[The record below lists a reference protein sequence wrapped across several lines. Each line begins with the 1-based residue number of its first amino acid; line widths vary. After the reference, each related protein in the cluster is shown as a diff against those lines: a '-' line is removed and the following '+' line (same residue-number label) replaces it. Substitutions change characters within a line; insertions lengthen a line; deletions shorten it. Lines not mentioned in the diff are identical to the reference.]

1 MADAAAEL
9 VAAHADLEMTQ
20 TGKCRCKVTGH
31 EMVPQRGVI
40 EAHLAGKRYRKMKA
54 QEAAA
59 QYDFAQHEPHIVQNK
74 RDPKKLFCHRTKL
87 HLNRVPEEV
96 EVHVKGRRFRA
107 RLQEWEEKQK
117 RRAAKAAKTQQK
129 ADVRAAAK
137 VDRQRAGS
145 DEDEDPVLAKFAHLA
160 GDDSEDE
167 DDDDASSDDDEVPEW
182 NGKQPRR
189 KAKAHESD
197 GSNDETPYADS
208 DAEGEEEMDHARAAK
223 EHYNRGRL
231 AAQAQA
237 QQHAPAAE
245 ADEDQAG
252 SDFEVVA
259 GEYSS
264 SGGDAASDSEDA
276 AESSGEGADSED
288 AEQLTAA
295 KKLSMARHAA
305 RKERDA
311 ASNGEPHKSGSAGAC
326 EPSGSEDGPA
336 VVGAVTSS
344 SSSDS
349 TAGAGVWH
357 HGVQV
362 SKHHGR
368 SKDKRH
374 VSKKHVFNRNKHGG
388 NQGVDAKG
396 SAGKKRAYD
405 GRRDGSAGGKKKK
418 SGGIGRFFSGN
429 K

>member
-1 MADAAAEL
+1 MEDAAAEL

-107 RLQEWEEKQK
+107 RLQEWEDKQQ

-129 ADVRAAAK
+129 ADARAAAK
-137 VDRQRAGS
+137 VDRERAGS

-160 GDDSEDE
+160 GDDSEVE
-167 DDDDASSDDDEVPEW
+167 DDDDASSDDEVPEW

-189 KAKAHESD
+189 KAKADESD

-237 QQHAPAAE
+237 QQNATEAA
-245 ADEDQAG
+245 ADEDQEG

-259 GEYSS
+259 GDSS
-264 SGGDAASDSEDA
+264 SGGDAASDREDA
-276 AESSGEGADSED
+276 AESSGEGADSEEE
-288 AEQLTAA
+288 EQLTAA

-311 ASNGEPHKSGSAGAC
+311 ASNGESHRSGSAGAC
-326 EPSGSEDGPA
+326 EPSGSEPPAEDGPA
-336 VVGAVTSS
+336 VVGAVTGSS
-344 SSSDS
+344 TSDS
-349 TAGAGVWH
+349 TVGVWH
-357 HGVQV
+357 HGAQV

-374 VSKKHVFNRNKHGG
+374 VSKKHVFNRHKHGG
-388 NQGVDAKG
+388 SQGVDSKG
-396 SAGKKRAYD
+396 PAGKKRAYD
-405 GRRDGSAGGKKKK
+405 GRRDGGAARKKKK

-429 K
+429 T